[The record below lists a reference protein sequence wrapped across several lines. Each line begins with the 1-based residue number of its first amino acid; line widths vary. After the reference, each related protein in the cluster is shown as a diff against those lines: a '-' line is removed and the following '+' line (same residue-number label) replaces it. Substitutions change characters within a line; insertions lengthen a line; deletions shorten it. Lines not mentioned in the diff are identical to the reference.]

1 RGERARR
8 SHRQSRCPSDAAL
21 HAERFEHLNIY
32 IPGKTGRMWSGLNYG
47 APRDSRG
54 DLFGDVQALVF
65 LNGHLVNLDYCR
77 PQHRDA
83 LVAYQEAF
91 NRAKE

>member
-1 RGERARR
+1 
-8 SHRQSRCPSDAAL
+8 
-21 HAERFEHLNIY
+21 
-32 IPGKTGRMWSGLNYG
+32 MWSGLNYG